1 MGRSPLGLARLIT
14 TVGGIVLLIVM
25 FLPWFGVGGPGVE
38 QSNELAPSDAPE
50 FPDANAW
57 EAFDFID
64 VLLLLAGVAA
74 ITPAVA
80 FLVTG
85 ARLPPVANAVAALLG
100 GLATLF
106 ILYRLISPPEWFVV
120 AGEEVPG
127 FEIDPTRKFGVFLG
141 LIAAG
146 AVAVGAAL
154 AMREERLALGLGRR
168 PAGRR
173 PRL

>member
-1 MGRSPLGLARLIT
+1 MGRSPLGRARLIT

-38 QSNELAPSDAPE
+38 QAPAGTAE

-64 VLLLLAGVAA
+64 VLLLLAGLAA

-80 FLVTG
+80 FLITG

-120 AGEEVPG
+120 AGQEVPG
-127 FEIDPTRKFGVFLG
+127 FEIDPTREFGVFLG
-141 LIAAG
+141 LIAAA

-154 AMREERLALGLGRR
+154 AMHGERLALGLGRR
-168 PAGRR
+168 QAGRR